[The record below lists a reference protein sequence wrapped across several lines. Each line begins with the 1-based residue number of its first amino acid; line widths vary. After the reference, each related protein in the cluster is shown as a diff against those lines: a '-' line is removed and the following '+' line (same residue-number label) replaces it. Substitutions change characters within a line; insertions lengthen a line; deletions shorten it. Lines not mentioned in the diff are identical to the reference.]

1 MANQPIPTLPVAIAL
16 DGSEQLEIVQ
26 PAGSG
31 GTTKRATAAQI
42 ANTATAFVASS
53 TTIETLGTSG
63 LTGGGNLSQSRSLS
77 VSPNSLT
84 AKTSPVP
91 ADLVILGDSS
101 ASFAPVKST
110 VSQFYKSIDGL
121 DPLNSPSLTEDYL
134 VIHRGSDDTSYKIN
148 ISSFNLPSGNLP
160 AGGTTGQYLIK
171 ASNTNYDV
179 QWSTTYFTVEDG
191 GTGLTTVA
199 QGDILYG
206 SATNVYSKL
215 SKNTSATRYLSN
227 TGTDNNPAWAQINLT
242 NGVTGALPVANG
254 GTGSTSLTQ
263 YRVLVGNGTSAVAA
277 VAPSATS
284 GVPLVSQGSAAN
296 PTFGTV
302 AAAGGGTGQTSYA
315 VGDILYADTTSSLA
329 KLADVATGNALI
341 SGGVNTAPSWGKIG
355 LTTHVSGTL
364 PAANGGTGQTS
375 YTTGDILYANSSS
388 TLAALPD
395 VATGN
400 ALISGGVGTAPAWG
414 KVGLTTHVTGVLPV
428 ANGGTGG
435 TLPVANGGTG
445 TTTLTNN
452 SVLLGKGNN
461 SVSTLTLNA
470 NQILIGQGSG
480 QAPNVTAVSGDATLS
495 SSGELLIGANKVTL
509 AKIET
514 IDQLT
519 IIGNNTTATA
529 KATPIALT
537 VAQVNTMLGTMT
549 TSGGQTVTG
558 GFAMPSQSLGTYSST
573 GTIPVN
579 FLTGAHQHVTISTT
593 GAITFGSPAVDGEC
607 IIAVTNGVA
616 LSSAPSFVNLGKQL
630 SGSATFNTANGAINW
645 VYIYRINSVKAYSVQ
660 NISP

>member
-400 ALISGGVGTAPAWG
+400 ALISGGVGTAPSWG

-445 TTTLTNN
+445 ATTLTD
-452 SVLLGKGNN
+452 KG
-461 SVSTLTLNA
+461 
-470 NQILIGQGSG
+470 ILIGNATG
-480 QAPNVTAVSGDATLS
+480 AVTATAAMTNGQILVGSTGLAPSPRTMSGDATLN
-495 SSGELLIGANKVTL
+495 SSGALTIANAAVTL
-509 AKIET
+509 AKMANLAANSI
-514 IDQLT
+514 L
-519 IIGNNTTATA
+519 GNNTGSS
-529 KATPIALT
+529 ATPIALT
-537 VAQVNTMLGTMT
+537 PGQVLTLIGAMSA
-549 TSGGQTVTG
+549 SGGQTVTG
-558 GFAMPSQSLGTYSST
+558 GFAMPSQSLGTFSST
-573 GTIPVN
+573 GAIPVN

-593 GAITFGSPAVDGEC
+593 GAITFDSPTVDGEC